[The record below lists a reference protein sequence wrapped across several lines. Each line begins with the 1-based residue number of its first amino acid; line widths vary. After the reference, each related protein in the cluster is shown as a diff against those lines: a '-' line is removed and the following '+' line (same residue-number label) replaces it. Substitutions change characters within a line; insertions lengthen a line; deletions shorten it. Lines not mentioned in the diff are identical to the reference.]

1 MEKSLLLIIN
11 PNSGKGNIDKKIDKI
26 VRNFEKMGYMINKI
40 YTKENDLILDS
51 IKEELMKMELI
62 VSCGGDGTLNEIV
75 NAIVKLNL
83 KVKLS
88 FIPFGT
94 MNDYAKTLEISRKK
108 LESIESDDDIKI
120 FSIDIGRFNKKYFNY
135 VAACGAFTKVSYQT
149 PQKLKKILGKFA
161 YFISS
166 IKYLFKLRVYDMRL
180 SFEKTEIEG
189 QFIYGSIS
197 NSKSI
202 AGFKWFKKEKIYL
215 DDGKFE
221 VLFVRK
227 PENVMQILKTL
238 NCLIIKK
245 YKEPYFVYKQVSN
258 IKIRTKEEIE
268 WTLDGENGG
277 KTKEVEVQNI
287 QKRIEYVIPSKR

>member
-1 MEKSLLLIIN
+1 MGKSILLIIN
-11 PNSGKGNIDKKIDKI
+11 PNSGKGNMDKKINRI
-26 VRNFEKMGYMINKI
+26 VQNFKKMGYMVNKI
-40 YTKENDLILDS
+40 YTKENGLILDD
-51 IKEELMKMELI
+51 IKEKLIKMDLI
-62 VSCGGDGTLNEIV
+62 ISCGGDGTLNEIV
-75 NAIVKLNL
+75 NAIIKLNL

-94 MNDYAKTLEISRKK
+94 MNDYAKTLKISEKN
-108 LESIESDDDIKI
+108 LESIESDEDMRIVP
-120 FSIDIGRFNKKYFNY
+120 IDIGRFNERYFNY
-135 VAACGAFTKVSYQT
+135 VAAFGAFTKVSYQT

-166 IKYLFKLRVYDMRL
+166 IKYLFKLRVYDMSL
-180 SFEKTEIEG
+180 SFEETEIEG
-189 QFIYGSIS
+189 QFIYGSVS

-202 AGFKWFKKEKIYL
+202 AGFKWFKKEEVYL

-227 PENVMQILKTL
+227 PENIIHLLKTL
-238 NCLIIKK
+238 KCLIIKK
-245 YKEPYFVYKQVSN
+245 YKQPYFVYKQVSN
-258 IKIRTKEEIE
+258 VKIRTKEEIE

-287 QKRIEYVIPSKR
+287 PKRIEYAIPSKR